1 MTFVTRLTLRSGDR
15 NSLDKTMENLKRS
28 AEKKGIRVRGPHTP
42 SPQTYR
48 APQYRRMDDIEKKFP
63 PWEYNVYERWIEISG
78 YDESIRRITDVDFPK
93 GVHVEVEVLQ
103 MGMKK

>member
-1 MTFVTRLTLRSGDR
+1 
-15 NSLDKTMENLKRS
+15 MENLKRS

-78 YDESIRRITDVDFPK
+78 YDESIRRITDVDLPK